1 MDRMETHEI
10 ILHAVGEKMF
20 RPTYNR
26 LMNALQ
32 TKKYRMMREGNSL
45 FFYNIAKKKEAK
57 LLAVYNA
64 DDNVTST
71 VNFVKFLIAMS
82 IAKFKEVELPIEH
95 DGFLNGL
102 RRMGMN
108 VIKNKNKTS
117 IVRF

>member
-1 MDRMETHEI
+1 MDRMETHDI

-71 VNFVKFLIAMS
+71 VNFVKYLIAMS
-82 IAKFKEVELPIEH
+82 LAKFKKVEIPVDH
-95 DGFLNGL
+95 DGYLNGL
-102 RRMGMN
+102 RKVGFN
-108 VIKNKNKTS
+108 ITKNKNKTS
-117 IVRF
+117 LVSF